1 MSVSSCRRYRGEE
14 SVRVRR
20 MVRFPSPVVNR
31 SLLSWAGSGD
41 PVHGRVRRQKP
52 TTTMTPAH
60 PRPACWRA
68 TPTVRHPVLQP
79 GHAARLPRLP
89 ARPAAATRPQ
99 QDADRVGRCRAD
111 QRCPAPRGPAARAR
125 PCCRASTTGQGGLA
139 QRRLAGD
146 HRHPAVTQHGLRD
159 GTLQRRNLAFAPDRP
174 NHRTIIAAHRQPGTT
189 TRPPLPIQASVT
201 PRQQR
206 RGSTRSAPD
215 VSVRNRSHCQPSTV
229 PGEAPASSDD
239 PSTATSR

>member
-1 MSVSSCRRYRGEE
+1 MRRGYRDYLQG
-14 SVRVRR
+14 
-20 MVRFPSPVVNR
+20 
-31 SLLSWAGSGD
+31 LLQPRDRNKTLTGLAGAERISGAQHRE
-41 PVHGRVRRQKP
+41 VQQLALGRV
-52 TTTMTPAH
+52 A
-60 PRPACWRA
+60 
-68 TPTVRHPVLQP
+68 
-79 GHAARLPRLP
+79 G
-89 ARPAAATRPQ
+89 
-99 QDADRVGRCRAD
+99 
-111 QRCPAPRGPAARAR
+111 RAR
-125 PCCRASTTGQGGLA
+125 RAKAVLPNA
-139 QRRLAGD
+139 RLAGD

-189 TRPPLPIQASVT
+189 TRPPPPIQASVT